1 MGASEARILLI
12 ASGGNFPHRRYG
24 PVTVL
29 YEFRPARLYDRLVT
43 VEEWAERYGQAWE
56 DADEDAIAALFT
68 EDAVYRS
75 APFREPFRGE
85 AELRGYW
92 RRGAGVQKQVRV
104 RMGTPFV
111 DGERAAVEWWT
122 TMYDPDDGE
131 VTLPGCLLLRFASD
145 GRCSELREYWHVQPG
160 RHEPHDGWGS

>member
-1 MGASEARILLI
+1 
-12 ASGGNFPHRRYG
+12 
-24 PVTVL
+24 VTVL
-29 YEFRPARLYDRLVT
+29 YEFRRPQLYDRRVT
-43 VEEWAERYGQAWE
+43 VDEWAERYGRAWE

-85 AELRGYW
+85 SELRAYW

-131 VTLPGCLLLRFASD
+131 VTLPGCLLLRFAPD